1 MAFDI
6 NVIIDLSADV
16 KAALVAFLNTDNG
29 PRIYTGGDVD
39 AVQAAPNGNDKMT
52 GEQVR
57 RGRGRPPKV
66 AQPAAV
72 VPNVTAQPEDRQ
84 EPEPA
89 VTNGGDPSPEEPGE
103 INPLD
108 AIGVATDSGTLKK
121 LMLLLA
127 AQTDRDKAV
136 GLMTEY
142 AATAPDAFTFSTVSN
157 VPAPMV
163 GYMVNSLLDHVDLD
177 AKKAQGRRF
186 LKGEI
191 DASEVMIP

>member
-6 NVIIDLSADV
+6 NVIIDFSPDV
-16 KAALVAFLNTDNG
+16 KQAIATALAGG
-29 PRIYTGGDVD
+29 PQRYTGGEVD
-39 AVQAAPNGNDKMT
+39 AVMATPGGNDTVSGNGAEPVK
-52 GEQVR
+52 R
-57 RGRGRPPKV
+57 RGRPPRT
-66 AQPAAV
+66 P
-72 VPNVTAQPEDRQ
+72 PNVTATPEDRR

-89 VTNGGDPSPEEPGE
+89 VTNGGNPAALILEEPQPNE

-108 AIGVATDSGTLKK
+108 AIGVATDSPTLKK

-142 AATAPDAFTFSTVSN
+142 AATAPEAFGFSSVSN

-163 GYMVNSLLDHVDLD
+163 PYMVNSILDHVDLD
-177 AKKAQGRRF
+177 AKKSQGRRF